1 VSLLFTAEC
10 IATNKR
16 NPLELDERI
25 TVIQMADENYCEHDM
40 YVDISWN
47 GKKLAIPFAKIKPLY
62 ADEDSVEAID
72 NWHYWV
78 KQGYSFR

>member
-1 VSLLFTAEC
+1 MSLLFTTEC

-47 GKKLAIPFAKIKPLY
+47 GKNLAIPFAKIKPLY
-62 ADEDSVEAID
+62 ADEDPAEAID
-72 NWHYWV
+72 I
-78 KQGYSFR
+78 GIIG